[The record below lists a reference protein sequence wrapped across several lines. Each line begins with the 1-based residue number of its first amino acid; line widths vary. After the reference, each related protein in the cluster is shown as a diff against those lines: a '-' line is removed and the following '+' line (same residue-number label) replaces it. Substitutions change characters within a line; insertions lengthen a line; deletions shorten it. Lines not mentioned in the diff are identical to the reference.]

1 MAKKPTL
8 KQMTTPLITDSVLN
22 FLSYMPNPDDVAHGS
37 AASYETQLTEFPLG
51 AFDDL
56 CDGLWLGLQAAQKA
70 GSGKITMSTVK
81 RTARSVANKVIG
93 RVR

>member
-1 MAKKPTL
+1 MMIQNGFIRFPK
-8 KQMTTPLITDSVLN
+8 
-22 FLSYMPNPDDVAHGS
+22 HGCS
-37 AASYETQLTEFPLG
+37 NIETQLTEFPLG